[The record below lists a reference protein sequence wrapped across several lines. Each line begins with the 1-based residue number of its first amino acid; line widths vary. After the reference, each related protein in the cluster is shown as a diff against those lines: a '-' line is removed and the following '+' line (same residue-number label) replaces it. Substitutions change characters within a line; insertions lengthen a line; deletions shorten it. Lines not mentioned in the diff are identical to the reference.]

1 MGSCTKAVRV
11 DLVLPIFCFL
21 TMGLFAFRRMRER
34 EAVSNEAASLSIA
47 APKITEEPKPKKRRT
62 VKPKLAKDVV
72 E

>member
-1 MGSCTKAVRV
+1 
-11 DLVLPIFCFL
+11 
-21 TMGLFAFRRMRER
+21 MGLFAFRRMRER